1 MLSSPLAHGP
11 WQGLVGPDGTGQF
24 SFPGPFC
31 VVFSLVFLLIFSF
44 SSPFRRRGRVPLC
57 IHLHWKCPMFSYLLA
72 EDNVTIYVMAEKKKR
87 HSQHSG
93 ELLEGHL
100 NQLSIMD
107 AKKLLAET
115 RASD

>member
-1 MLSSPLAHGP
+1 
-11 WQGLVGPDGTGQF
+11 
-24 SFPGPFC
+24 
-31 VVFSLVFLLIFSF
+31 
-44 SSPFRRRGRVPLC
+44 
-57 IHLHWKCPMFSYLLA
+57 MFSYLLA

>member
-1 MLSSPLAHGP
+1 
-11 WQGLVGPDGTGQF
+11 
-24 SFPGPFC
+24 
-31 VVFSLVFLLIFSF
+31 
-44 SSPFRRRGRVPLC
+44 
-57 IHLHWKCPMFSYLLA
+57 MFSYLLA
-72 EDNVTIYVMAEKKKR
+72 EDNVTIYVMAEKKR

>member
-1 MLSSPLAHGP
+1 MARGRAWWVQMGLGNSPSLGLSVLFFPLF
-11 WQGLVGPDGTGQF
+11 F
-24 SFPGPFC
+24 SSFF
-31 VVFSLVFLLIFSF
+31 LFLLLLGEGGGFPYAFICIGSVPC
-44 SSPFRRRGRVPLC
+44 SPT
-57 IHLHWKCPMFSYLLA
+57 YLQRTTLPF
-72 EDNVTIYVMAEKKKR
+72 MLWLKKKR